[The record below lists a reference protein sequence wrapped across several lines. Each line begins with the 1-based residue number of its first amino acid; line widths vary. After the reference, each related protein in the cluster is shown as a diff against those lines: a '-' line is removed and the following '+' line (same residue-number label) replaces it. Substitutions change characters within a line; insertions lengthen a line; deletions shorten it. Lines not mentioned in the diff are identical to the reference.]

1 MADKMRPSE
10 VFLKLW
16 RFRTTHDD
24 EETPDDFALCA
35 AAWAEIR
42 RMENELAWTELRESM
57 DKFREAPAVLMPAP
71 ADPAPEPVSK
81 PDQPAAKPS
90 SWEIWKEKV
99 RARLMATRFS
109 ISQVAEASEVKVEDV
124 RGLIDSTRIP
134 ANLIRAIERGLDKLE
149 GKP

>member
-1 MADKMRPSE
+1 MADEMKPSE

-57 DKFREAPAVLMPAP
+57 DGFREAPAVLVPAP

-81 PDQPAAKPS
+81 PDQPAEKVS
-90 SWEIWKEKV
+90 SLPILKEKV

-109 ISQVAEASEVKVEDV
+109 VSQVAEASEVAVEDV

-134 ANLIRAIERGLDKLE
+134 ANLIRAIERGLDELE

>member
-1 MADKMRPSE
+1 MADELKASD

-24 EETPDDFALCA
+24 EETPADFALCA
-35 AAWAEIR
+35 TAWAEIR
-42 RMENELAWTELRESM
+42 RMEDDLAWAELR
-57 DKFREAPAVLMPAP
+57 DRPEAEEKEQARKSPAP
-71 ADPAPEPVSK
+71 VSDS
-81 PDQPAAKPS
+81 DQGGKLS
-90 SWEIWKEKV
+90 SWQIWKEKV

-109 ISQVAEASEVKVEDV
+109 VSQVAEASEVKVEDV

>member
-1 MADKMRPSE
+1 MADELKASD

-24 EETPDDFALCA
+24 EETPADFALCA
-35 AAWAEIR
+35 TSWADIR
-42 RMENELAWTELRESM
+42 RMENELAWTELRESL
-57 DKFREAPAVLMPAP
+57 DRFREAPAVLMPAP

-90 SWEIWKEKV
+90 SWAIWKEKV
-99 RARLMATRFS
+99 RA

-124 RGLIDSTRIP
+124 RRLIDSTRIP

>member
-1 MADKMRPSE
+1 METMQPSE

-42 RMENELAWTELRESM
+42 RMENELAWTEFRESM
-57 DKFREAPAVLMPAP
+57 DKFREVPAVPMPAP
-71 ADPAPEPVSK
+71 ADPSPEPMSK

-134 ANLIRAIERGLDKLE
+134 ANLIRAIEKGLDKLE

>member
-1 MADKMRPSE
+1 MADELKASD

-24 EETPDDFALCA
+24 EETPADFALCA
-35 AAWAEIR
+35 TSWADIR
-42 RMENELAWTELRESM
+42 RMENELAWTELRESL
-57 DKFREAPAVLMPAP
+57 DRFREAPAVLMPAP

-124 RGLIDSTRIP
+124 RRLIDSTRIP

>member
-1 MADKMRPSE
+1 MMPSK

-42 RMENELAWTELRESM
+42 RMENELAWTELRESL
-57 DKFREAPAVLMPAP
+57 DRFLEAPAVLMPAP
-71 ADPAPEPVSK
+71 ADIAPEPVSK
-81 PDQPAAKPS
+81 PDQPAEKVS
-90 SWEIWKEKV
+90 SWQIWKEKV